1 MIFGCKFNY
10 LSYLVWYLVMIFGW
24 KCNYVGYVVWNL
36 VVIFCQMFGKFV
48 IESYIRFFLKVLV
61 NSFYCFE
68 YEKELVVCGFSV
80 ICNVEEDLKIEI
92 I

>member
-1 MIFGCKFNY
+1 
-10 LSYLVWYLVMIFGW
+10 
-24 KCNYVGYVVWNL
+24 
-36 VVIFCQMFGKFV
+36 MFGKFV

-68 YEKELVVCGFSV
+68 YEKELVVCGCSV

-92 I
+92 IEKSYCLFVIVRYLKRIWFVIREN

>member
-1 MIFGCKFNY
+1 
-10 LSYLVWYLVMIFGW
+10 
-24 KCNYVGYVVWNL
+24 
-36 VVIFCQMFGKFV
+36 MFGKFV